1 MQRRT
6 FLQGLAAAGA
16 LGSLPVSS
24 LSFANTI
31 ASVSVESLPKLE
43 GDLTLYLGRGEGGL
57 YENVLDAIKKN
68 VIQSLT

>member
-16 LGSLPVSS
+16 LGSLPISS

-43 GDLTLYLGRGEGGL
+43 GDLKLYLGRG
-57 YENVLDAIKKN
+57 
-68 VIQSLT
+68 